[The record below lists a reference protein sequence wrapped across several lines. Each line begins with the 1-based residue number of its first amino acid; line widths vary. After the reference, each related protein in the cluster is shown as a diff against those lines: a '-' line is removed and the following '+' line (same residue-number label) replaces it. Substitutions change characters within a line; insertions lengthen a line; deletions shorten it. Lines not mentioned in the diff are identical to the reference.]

1 MELED
6 SYKLQVLREIVQKN
20 IDRIQEIEDIER
32 ELALSRWLHDSF
44 EEMSFGKPEFR
55 DLFHREMHSLRKTL
69 HQLEAKYTE
78 NKFDVEKRRVMRQN
92 SAIEAFLINA
102 FSIDIDILTGRKKPA
117 WIAAEQPAP
126 EPQAEPEPLAI
137 PEPQAEPVHAPA
149 QAVEAH
155 PEPAAVSAEIQ
166 MPHEEPAFIE
176 VRILPNE
183 EETLFPSYATG
194 RSSTEKPKL
203 SKIAMPVD
211 MPAPAP
217 EKAEETVVRISDEEL
232 RAPVAREEVEE
243 EPAEEQ
249 AEEPQ
254 QAAEEHIEQ
263 ITSIDMPPPP
273 PEYQQESAA
282 EKEAEAV
289 SELRGDHHRHRK
301 VEKLNLNLASRTRK
315 ISLMESGK

>member
-55 DLFHREMHSLRKTL
+55 DIFHREMHSLRKTL

-78 NKFDVEKRRVMRQN
+78 NKFDVEKRRIMRQN
-92 SAIEAFLINA
+92 SAIEAFLISA
-102 FSIDIDILTGRKKPA
+102 FYIDIDTLTGRKKPA
-117 WIAAEQPAP
+117 GTAAEQPAP
-126 EPQAEPEPLAI
+126 EPQAI

-149 QAVEAH
+149 KSVEDL
-155 PEPAAVSAEIQ
+155 PKPAAVPSEMQIPQ
-166 MPHEEPAFIE
+166 GEPAIIE

-183 EETLFPSYATG
+183 EETLFPSYARG
-194 RSSTEKPKL
+194 RASAEKPKL

-211 MPAPAP
+211 MPAPVP

-232 RAPVAREEVEE
+232 RAPVVSQE
-243 EPAEEQ
+243 AEIQ

-273 PEYQQESAA
+273 PEYQQEPVA

-289 SELRGDHHRHRK
+289 SEHRGEHHRHRK
-301 VEKLNLNLASRTRK
+301 VEKLNLNLASRTRN